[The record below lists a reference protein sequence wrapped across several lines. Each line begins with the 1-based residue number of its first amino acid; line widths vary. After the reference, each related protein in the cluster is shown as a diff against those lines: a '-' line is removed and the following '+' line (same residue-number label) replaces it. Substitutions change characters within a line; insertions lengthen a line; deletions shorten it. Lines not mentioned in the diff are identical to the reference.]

1 MGQKEAILFDEKNA
15 DFVRDVKAALDQQGN
30 ATMIEARK
38 KYFERWQ
45 GQIDGYEDYRLALC
59 ILAAV
64 GEDDRT
70 LGTQF
75 MDQLDQ
81 IKRIYMS
88 FPAFRGRSLVEPTS
102 EACKA
107 IIRGTGKWYKYLNT
121 AAPTAAATT
130 GAPIAAAVPTTAAPT
145 AATTAVPTAP
155 PTAAPTAAAPTVV
168 PTAAPT
174 AGAIGGAT
182 DQVNGAIAGTKG
194 AVGGAIAG
202 ATDKTNGVSAPL
214 PQNPNQNN

>member
-1 MGQKEAILFDEKNA
+1 MGPKEAILFDEKNA

-30 ATMIEARK
+30 LTMIEARN

-75 MDQLDQ
+75 MDQLDH

-88 FPAFRGRSLVEPTS
+88 FPAFRGRPLVEPTS

-107 IIRGTGKWYKYLNT
+107 IIRGTGKWYKYLNSAT
-121 AAPTAAATT
+121 SAAPTATT
-130 GAPIAAAVPTTAAPT
+130 TVAPT
-145 AATTAVPTAP
+145 AATTA
-155 PTAAPTAAAPTVV
+155 APT
-168 PTAAPT
+168 TAT
-174 AGAIGGAT
+174 T
-182 DQVNGAIAGTKG
+182 MQLRQH
-194 AVGGAIAG
+194 
-202 ATDKTNGVSAPL
+202 PL
-214 PQNPNQNN
+214 QHQPFQPAEQ